1 MYTHILFDL
10 DGTLTDPAEGITNSV
25 IYALKK
31 FNITVTDRTSLFCFI
46 GPPLQTS
53 FMKYYGF
60 SEQQALTAIRYYRE
74 YFADKGIFENKVYP
88 QIPQLLQNLKNQ
100 GKQLFV
106 ASSKAEEFV
115 IRILKHFDLFDY
127 FDCIA
132 GASMDLSRCKKEE
145 VIAYAFEKGGI
156 SNLQNVVMVGDRE
169 QDITGANKNGID
181 SIGVLYGY
189 GSRDEL
195 QNAGTTHIAPTVMDI
210 EKIIKAVV

>member
-31 FNITVTDRTSLFCFI
+31 FNISVPDRTSLFCFI

-115 IRILKHFDLFDY
+115 IRILKHFDLFDF

-145 VIAYAFEKGGI
+145 VIAYSFEKGGI
-156 SNLQNVVMVGDRE
+156 SNLQNVV
-169 QDITGANKNGID
+169 
-181 SIGVLYGY
+181 
-189 GSRDEL
+189 
-195 QNAGTTHIAPTVMDI
+195 
-210 EKIIKAVV
+210 

>member
-10 DGTLTDPAEGITNSV
+10 DGTLTDPGEGITNSV
-25 IYALKK
+25 VYALKK
-31 FNITVTDRTSLFCFI
+31 YGITVADRTTLFGFI
-46 GPPLQTS
+46 GPPLQNS
-53 FMKYYGF
+53 FVKYFGF
-60 SEQQALTAIRYYRE
+60 SPEEALSAIKYYRE
-74 YFADKGIFENKVYP
+74 YFRDKGIFENKVYP
-88 QIPQLLQNLKNQ
+88 KIPELLDSLKKQ
-100 GKQLFV
+100 GKTLLV

-156 SNLQNVVMVGDRE
+156 SNLKNVVMVGDRE
-169 QDITGANKNGID
+169 QDVTGAKKTGID

-189 GSRDEL
+189 GSREEL
-195 QNAGTTHIAPTVMDI
+195 ETAGATHIAPTVMDI
-210 EKIIKAVV
+210 QRIIAG